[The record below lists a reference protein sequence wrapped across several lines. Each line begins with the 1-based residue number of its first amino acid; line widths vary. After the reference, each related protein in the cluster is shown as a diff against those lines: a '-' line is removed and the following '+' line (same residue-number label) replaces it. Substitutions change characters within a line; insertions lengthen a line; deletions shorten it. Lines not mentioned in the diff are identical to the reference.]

1 MKRRILLFFVSP
13 WSALDASTRKI
24 QSALVYRV
32 GLRCGRGRNDLEI
45 GLRSMPQN
53 RRITMSEP
61 AKPAAWRPLGQQY
74 HTNNRETTHRNGVTD
89 HCRLVLATYHC
100 LSFYQ
105 FRPVCP
111 SIVPNNMPSS
121 KPIVR
126 SSGCAIDCPI
136 HASKRSSYQLPF
148 LGSIRC
154 AIPVHRVKLE
164 PQELCDSCAFGG
176 SSGLSAE
183 VHALPNNAGPSI
195 VPSMVPSVYPHRSLP
210 ALNLARRP
218 VPSLLRQTHK
228 STMMSTYHVPRR

>member
-74 HTNNRETTHRNGVTD
+74 HTNNREPTHRNGVTD

-100 LSFYQ
+100 LSY
-105 FRPVCP
+105 
-111 SIVPNNMPSS
+111 NNNNN
-121 KPIVR
+121 
-126 SSGCAIDCPI
+126 
-136 HASKRSSYQLPF
+136 F
-148 LGSIRC
+148 L
-154 AIPVHRVKLE
+154 L
-164 PQELCDSCAFGG
+164 L
-176 SSGLSAE
+176 
-183 VHALPNNAGPSI
+183 
-195 VPSMVPSVYPHRSLP
+195 
-210 ALNLARRP
+210 P
-218 VPSLLRQTHK
+218 VPSCVPVDRSQQHAVFETHRPVLRLRHRL
-228 STMMSTYHVPRR
+228 SNPCVEA